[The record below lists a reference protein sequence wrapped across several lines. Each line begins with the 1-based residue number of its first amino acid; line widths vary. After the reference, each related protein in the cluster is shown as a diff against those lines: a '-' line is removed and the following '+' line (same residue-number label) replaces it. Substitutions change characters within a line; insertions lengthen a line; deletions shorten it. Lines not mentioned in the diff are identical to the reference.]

1 MDERQRLLE
10 HTFSRE
16 AAAESAEDHQD
27 PVTGDVVRMTPSQW
41 ALAEFDRRHDPRH
54 AALPGSTAVPGST
67 ALLGSTELP
76 GSTTPHAKP
85 AVAEQD
91 AEQPVLGVGD
101 RTLNVEGGTTYPVR
115 RRRALPYVAALG
127 GLLLGIVGTLGV
139 QGTLLPAPSR
149 PTAHG
154 PGTIAVDSGAPPSV
168 GSGQGDEGATLVA
181 VTNFFANTQR
191 EADLPSEVT
200 RGFDAS
206 SFHLVAGTV
215 TVHGGSAI
223 YAAHRLDD
231 MYCLVAVVKDSRAAE
246 ACGTLDDITRRGLT
260 LTEDAPHGADG
271 QVAHSTVTVTWQTDG
286 TISWSELPP
295 TD

>member
-10 HTFSRE
+10 YTFSRE
-16 AAAESAEDHQD
+16 AAAESAEDHRD

-41 ALAEFDRRHDPRH
+41 ALAEYDRRHDPRH
-54 AALPGSTAVPGST
+54 AELPAST

-85 AVAEQD
+85 AVAEQE

-101 RTLNVEGGTTYPVR
+101 RTPNVEGGATYSVR

-127 GLLLGIVGTLGV
+127 GLLLGIAGTLGV
-139 QGTLLPAPSR
+139 QGASLPAPSR
-149 PTAHG
+149 AAAHR
-154 PGTIAVDSGAPPSV
+154 PSSIAIASGARPSV

-181 VTNFFANTQR
+181 VTNFFANTQH
-191 EADLPSEVT
+191 ETDLPSEVT

-215 TVHGGSAI
+215 TVHETSAV

-231 MYCLVAVVKDSRAAE
+231 MYCLVAVVKGSRAAE

-271 QVAHSTVTVTWQTDG
+271 QVAPSTVTVTWQTDG

-295 TD
+295 AD